1 MTDTDAS
8 TGVGAAPIPPV
19 VGGNPEEVA
28 DGVFVIADRR
38 VPLVPNVGIIV
49 GDRAALVVDTGMG
62 PRNGVVVLEAA
73 RELAGDRPLFLTL
86 THFHPEHGYGAQA
99 FGDAATIVYNRE
111 QRDEFLQKAHPY
123 LEMFRGMGGE
133 VEKQLE
139 GVEFVDPHLVY
150 EDAADFEL
158 GGKVVR
164 LRSRGTAHTR
174 GDQTVYLPDEGV
186 LFTGDLVENRFFPI
200 LPFFP
205 PHDTDVD
212 GGKWIGV
219 LDELERLAPGI
230 VVPGHGE
237 ISDAGVI
244 AAVREYLTMLRDE
257 TERLA
262 GEGNDADEIVAAL
275 DPRMHALHPDWDNPE
290 WIALGVRAFLAK

>member
-1 MTDTDAS
+1 MADTDAS

-62 PRNGVVVLEAA
+62 PRNGVVVFEAA
-73 RELAGDRPLFLTL
+73 RKLAGDRSLFLTL

-99 FGDAATIVYNRE
+99 FLEAATIVYNRE
-111 QRDEFLQKAHPY
+111 QCDEFLQKARPY
-123 LEMFRGMGGE
+123 LEMFRGMVGE

-139 GVEFVDPHLVY
+139 GVEFVDPHVVY
-150 EDAADFEL
+150 EGAADLDL

-164 LRSRGTAHTR
+164 LRSRGPAHSL

-200 LPFFP
+200 VPFFP

-212 GGKWIGV
+212 GGRWIGV

-275 DPRMHALHPDWDNPE
+275 DPRMRALHPDWDNPE